1 MKLTSFHS
9 SVSSSMGQRCSI
21 AKVDR
26 TSFENEEAHGSKG
39 VTPVC
44 NSAQQ
49 EKWGGS
55 FLLGNL
61 ELVECKNGNS
71 RDLGFLGRR
80 EVMGR
85 VVWSGPS
92 G

>member
-21 AKVDR
+21 VKVDR
-26 TSFENEEAHGSKG
+26 TSFENEEAHESKG

-44 NSAQQ
+44 NSVQQ
-49 EKWGGS
+49 EKGGS

-61 ELVECKNGNS
+61 ELVEC
-71 RDLGFLGRR
+71 
-80 EVMGR
+80 
-85 VVWSGPS
+85 
-92 G
+92 